1 MCEHAFKSG
10 SCCHLILTD
19 GAGSLH
25 LYIIV
30 ELISMDLAGAWITI
44 FIGVK
49 VAGQL
54 SVFLLTMSLEQDQI
68 LYHHWDRERCPPHRS
83 PYRP

>member
-1 MCEHAFKSG
+1 MCEHAFKSV
-10 SCCHLILTD
+10 SFCHLILTD

-30 ELISMDLAGAWITI
+30 ELISLDLAGAWITI

-54 SVFLLTMSLEQDQI
+54 FGVSTYDVIGTGPNPVPSLGPRAMST
-68 LYHHWDRERCPPHRS
+68 S
-83 PYRP
+83 P

>member
-1 MCEHAFKSG
+1 MCEHAFKSV
-10 SCCHLILTD
+10 SFCHLILTG

-54 SVFLLTMSLEQDQI
+54 FRVSTYDVIRTGPNPVPSSGPRAI
-68 LYHHWDRERCPPHRS
+68 STS
-83 PYRP
+83 P